1 MAFAVGEDTVPVQ
14 EFNECLNVQAPL
26 PSRNNEILKARE
38 SAFIATF
45 GKPQSIE
52 DQEEMDRVI
61 NSFEEIP
68 RPDNNTKFIESNKDS
83 QSPKTALIIN
93 PLEDFSSSI
102 LPLTTQIENENKQQQ
117 QTPPIPLTTATQP
130 PLQYKLATTLA
141 PTHSSQIEGQVMAG
155 SGGGKSEDPENS
167 PKSIYT
173 DCTLEER
180 ISNALLTCI
189 SKLTEKSTSNS
200 KMPSVKQKKMR
211 LKDAIPPPI
220 SLSRAEG
227 TDHGEVGPRGDPRRP
242 TPYARGAAAD
252 HGGRPYRPALGRS
265 PLDDQHL
272 RTLRIQAEQLNRSVG
287 RALADLEQEKLEEPI
302 HDFLAIEGGISRV
315 LKSIRTTISRLP
327 PR

>member
-1 MAFAVGEDTVPVQ
+1 
-14 EFNECLNVQAPL
+14 
-26 PSRNNEILKARE
+26 
-38 SAFIATF
+38 
-45 GKPQSIE
+45 
-52 DQEEMDRVI
+52 MDRVV
-61 NSFEEIP
+61 NSLEEIP

-83 QSPKTALIIN
+83 QSPKTSKIIN
-93 PLEDFSSSI
+93 PEEDFSSSI

-117 QTPPIPLTTATQP
+117 QQPPSIPLTTATQP
-130 PLQYKLATTLA
+130 PLQYKLATALA
-141 PTHSSQIEGQVMAG
+141 PTQSSQMGGQVMAG
-155 SGGGKSEDPENS
+155 SGGGKSENPVNP

-173 DCTLEER
+173 DCSLEER

-200 KMPSVKQKKMR
+200 KMPSVKQPAAFPLR
-211 LKDAIPPPI
+211 EVKDAIPPPI
-220 SLSRAEG
+220 PLSRAEG
-227 TDHGEVGPRGDPRRP
+227 TDHEEVGPRGDPRRP
-242 TPYARGAAAD
+242 TPYARGVAAD
-252 HGGRPYRPALGRS
+252 HGGRSYRPALGRS
-265 PLDDQHL
+265 PLVDQHL